1 MSSTV
6 LTLLIGNIVF
16 GIANLGIVAYL
27 KSSSIFS
34 KKLLMYVLLVF
45 ALFAGLGAIVS
56 QLSSFVLGFVVFEI
70 VAFVLGVIFL
80 MTAYKTFSLWLE
92 RSEFAPGFWLCVSL
106 MFFGMSGF
114 ILSYALI
121 SKQTGMMIPYLS
133 LGALLYLLPYLFV
146 KSYDFWM
153 DIPPKVYRK
162 WYYPVNTRVPVIEL
176 RNTQRVKVR
185 ISKQPNNAEWEGH
198 EFEAPKERELGEWM
212 HYMIDLYNTK
222 IDPQKPIIYQEVQ
235 TNKPVGWVF
244 YTPLFWGLFKTYF
257 DSDKTFAQ
265 NNITSSTPI
274 VARSYTD

>member
-27 KSSSIFS
+27 KSSVIFS

-45 ALFAGLGAIVS
+45 TLFASLGAIVS
-56 QLSSFVLGFVVFEI
+56 QIVSLLLGFIVFEI
-70 VAFVLGVIFL
+70 VALVLGMIFL
-80 MTAYKTFSLWLE
+80 MTIYKTFSPWLE
-92 RSEFAPGFWLCVSL
+92 RSEFAPGFWLFVSL

-114 ILSYALI
+114 ILSYALL
-121 SKQTGMMIPYLS
+121 SKQAGMLTPYLS
-133 LGALLYLLPYLFV
+133 LGALLYLLPYMFV

-185 ISKQPNNAEWEGH
+185 ICKKPNSSVWEGH

-222 IDPQKPIIYQEVQ
+222 IDTQTPIICQEVQ

-244 YTPLFWGLFKTYF
+244 YTPSFWGLFKTYF
-257 DSDKTFAQ
+257 DPSKTFVQ
-265 NNITSSTPI
+265 NNITTSTPI

>member
-6 LTLLIGNIVF
+6 LILLIGNIVF

-27 KSSSIFS
+27 KSSNIFS
-34 KKLLMYVLLVF
+34 KKLLMYVLLIF
-45 ALFAGLGAIVS
+45 TLSAGLGAIVS
-56 QLSSFVLGFVVFEI
+56 QIASPLLGFVVFEI
-70 VAFVLGVIFL
+70 VALISGVIFL
-80 MTAYKTFSLWLE
+80 MTAYKTFTPWLE
-92 RSEFAPGFWLCVSL
+92 RKEFAPGFWLCVSL
-106 MFFGMSGF
+106 LFFGMSGF

-121 SKQTGMMIPYLS
+121 SKQSGMLTPYLS

-146 KSYDFWM
+146 KSYDFGTA
-153 DIPPKVYRK
+153 IPPSMYRK

-185 ISKQPNNAEWEGH
+185 ISKQPNNPAWEGH
-198 EFEAPKERELGEWM
+198 EFEAPKDRELREWM

-222 IDPQKPIIYQEVQ
+222 IDPQKPIVCQEAQ

-244 YTPLFWGLFKTYF
+244 YTPWFLGLFKTYL
-257 DSDKTFAQ
+257 DPDKTFTQ